1 MEKFVDQFRND
12 HRRSYR
18 RCDSSSIT
26 SNPGRRASRRWKHLR
41 GQHELYD
48 SYYDHRAC
56 AWFCPDRIATLVLE
70 RKTLKGITQALSS
83 PNKPGWI
90 SSPVLRFSQVYFVLR
105 SKN

>member
-18 RCDSSSIT
+18 RCNSSSIT

-48 SYYDHRAC
+48 SYHDHRAC
-56 AWFCPDRIATLVLE
+56 SRFCSDRIASLVLE
-70 RKTLKGITQALSS
+70 RKTPKGITQAFSS

-90 SSPVLRFSQVYFVLR
+90 STPVLGSSQVYFVLG